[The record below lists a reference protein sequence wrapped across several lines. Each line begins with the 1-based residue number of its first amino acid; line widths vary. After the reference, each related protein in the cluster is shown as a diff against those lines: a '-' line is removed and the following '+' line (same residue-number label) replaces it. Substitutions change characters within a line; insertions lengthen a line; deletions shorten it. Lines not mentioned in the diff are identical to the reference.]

1 MKLSYAGLH
10 TRIIAFLFDY
20 IILAAYLL
28 LIIGLGA
35 AMNAFFPQAARSLFS
50 TAFSSQ
56 LTGFLLV
63 TLPISLYFAISESS
77 RWQASWGKRRR
88 GLRVVDLAGRRIRF
102 PRSLARTLLKF
113 IPWELSH
120 FLIWQV
126 NFMPDDSSAW
136 VTAGFILVWLLVAG
150 SAIRVWMS
158 ETKQSFHDWITGT
171 FVVEGRA

>member
-1 MKLSYAGLH
+1 MKLTYAGLH

-20 IILAAYLL
+20 IILAAYLVV
-28 LIIGLGA
+28 IIALGTGVNA
-35 AMNAFFPQAARSLFS
+35 AFRDAVSTLFS

-56 LTGFLLV
+56 LTGFFLV
-63 TLPISLYFAISESS
+63 TLPISLYFAITESS
-77 RWQASWGKRRR
+77 RWQGSWGKRRR

-113 IPWELSH
+113 IPLELSH

-126 NFMPDDSSAW
+126 NFMTEDPPAW
-136 VTAGFILVWLLVAG
+136 VTAGFVVVWLLVAG

-158 ETKQSFHDWITGT
+158 ETRQSFYDWIAGT
-171 FVVEGRA
+171 IVIQA